1 VKRYVAKAVKE
12 GTHKRHAE
20 MRGHRASSQA
30 DRAKI
35 RRLAFGEWMQDID
48 DRAAARARKAATP

>member
-1 VKRYVAKAVKE
+1 MKRYVARAVKE
-12 GTHKRHAE
+12 GTYKRHAE

-35 RRLAFGEWMQDID
+35 RRLAFGEWMQDIRD
-48 DRAAARARKAATP
+48 QAAARARKASR